1 MFTESEEHFMTF
13 DYDQVPV
20 LRVEQLLQQ
29 ASARTGFTPAEI
41 VALID
46 CELNTDHLLE
56 YITAVVSQRM
66 N

>member
-1 MFTESEEHFMTF
+1 MTF

>member
-1 MFTESEEHFMTF
+1 MDF
-13 DYDQVPV
+13 DHDQIPTHHVA
-20 LRVEQLLQQ
+20 QLLQQ
-29 ASARTGFTPAEI
+29 ASVTTGFTPAEI

-56 YITAVVSQRM
+56 YITAVMSNRM

>member
-1 MFTESEEHFMTF
+1 MDF
-13 DYDQVPV
+13 DHDQIPIHHVA
-20 LRVEQLLQQ
+20 QLLQQ
-29 ASARTGFTPAEI
+29 ASVTTGFTPAEI

-56 YITAVVSQRM
+56 YITAVMSNRM